1 MLLVQTVVFIHKPSF
16 LLTRNEQPQN
26 RQENNCKVQGGGWA
40 VDCFFAGWLAS
51 WSSALKMKAWKD
63 FDPPTPLAVVS

>member
-26 RQENNCKVQGGGWA
+26 RQENNCKMQGGGWA
-40 VDCFFAGWLAS
+40 VDCFLAS
-51 WSSALKMKAWKD
+51 RSASPSSALKIKAWQVA
-63 FDPPTPLAVVS
+63 L